1 VLVTS
6 GGDFAERHRLG
17 CVLMEPNVKTVFES
31 AREAPVR
38 YEPHVLVVGG
48 GLTGS
53 CAAIAAARAQAET
66 LLVEHSQMLGG
77 VATAGLMASFN
88 NRFITADGAVI
99 VRGIPAE
106 IVDRLVEVGGA
117 RPDWRR
123 PNLPHIPFDPEL
135 LQIVLVRMLR
145 DAGVE
150 VLLGSA
156 VVAAHQESPK
166 VAVVIENKGGR
177 EAALAD
183 AVVDATGEAAV
194 AALLG
199 VECGAT
205 PPASASLELRM
216 AGVDLAAFFDHFRR
230 HPEDFAE
237 NIDVATAF
245 EDFVRNWTERGV
257 FHLPHGGGE
266 VMKPIQDA
274 IRRGDYSKRRG
285 LAHGLDAFG
294 FYGTA
299 DRDTVIVNSNFY
311 EVDSLDPLDLSRAV
325 TDARERC
332 FEAAELLRQVMPGF
346 EQAYVVQTAPE
357 LGVRMS
363 RRIEGEMTLT
373 RRQLEAGE
381 EFDDVIGVQ
390 ARMRQV
396 ERAEQRLSASEL
408 PYRIMVPHGVPGL
421 LVASGKTVS
430 TDPRGLLRAEVTCM
444 VLGQAAGAAAAL
456 AAETGRSPSQM
467 AAQRI
472 QQTLLRQEVYLGSD
486 ERLKR
491 LGVKRD

>member
-48 GLTGS
+48 GLTGV

-216 AGVDLAAFFDHFRR
+216 AGVDLA
-230 HPEDFAE
+230 
-237 NIDVATAF
+237 AF

-472 QQTLLRQEVYLGSD
+472 QQALLRQEVYLGSD